1 MKIAIIQGQ
10 VGEWSEAPGSK
21 FKPSINMISLPRS
34 LKAPQN
40 QASHPWIS
48 RLSADMGQ
56 LTINQLIF
64 TH

>member
-10 VGEWSEAPGSK
+10 VGGIQRAASSDAPGSR
-21 FKPSINMISLPRS
+21 FEPSIKMTSLPRS

-48 RLSADMGQ
+48 RLNEGAG
-56 LTINQLIF
+56 
-64 TH
+64 